1 MLEAL
6 EKFGGEIADI
16 FGPYRRELKTG
27 IRITFVVVETAS
39 SWIFVCQG

>member
-6 EKFGGEIADI
+6 EKFSGEIADI

-27 IRITFVVVETAS
+27 IRITFIIVETIS
-39 SWIFVCQG
+39 SWISVCQG

>member
-16 FGPYRRELKTG
+16 FGLYRRELKTG
-27 IRITFVVVETAS
+27 IRITFVVVETTS
-39 SWIFVCQG
+39 SWILVCQG